1 MVAHPEGEWGIN
13 GSRVVLD
20 GNSCALGDVDMRA
33 GGLGW
38 VVRLNLRWGV
48 RLDICRTFVIVI
60 VICECG
66 RCWGLSSHG
75 YSGVINVVVGYR

>member
-1 MVAHPEGEWGIN
+1 MGYKWEQ
-13 GSRVVLD
+13 VVLD
-20 GNSCALGDVDMRA
+20 GNSCALEDVDMRA

-38 VVRLNLRWGV
+38 VVRLYLRWGV
-48 RLDICRTFVIVI
+48 RLDICRTFVIVIVI

>member
-1 MVAHPEGEWGIN
+1 MGYKWEQ
-13 GSRVVLD
+13 VVLD

-60 VICECG
+60 VIVICECG